1 MSFPIFVQL
10 PLAIAGNIAALFV
23 SRDSVRF
30 ELVQTGIALLML
42 ATFIILLIC
51 APRIWRRIR
60 GKNGMAE

>member
-10 PLAIAGNIAALFV
+10 PLAIAGDIAAHFV

-30 ELVQTGIALLML
+30 ELVQTGIALVML

-51 APRIWRRIR
+51 ALRIWKWVR
-60 GKNGMAE
+60 GKNGIAE